1 MCYGE
6 YKMSKSE
13 AKTDLPTLQ
22 DNFTY
27 LFMEDFDPKT
37 VKPVIDWILRC
48 NFMADK
54 ARPERLNLI
63 INSPGGCV
71 NSAMALIDVMKG
83 SVIPVHTLGIGQIS
97 SCGLL
102 TFMSGTKGHRVLT
115 PNTSILSHQYSW
127 GSHGKEHELIARV
140 KEFELTS
147 ARLMALY
154 KHCTG
159 LSETKIREVLLPA
172 RDVWLTAEE
181 AVELGVADKIKATY

>member
-1 MCYGE
+1 
-6 YKMSKSE
+6 MSEKSSKAE
-13 AKTDLPTLQ
+13 LPTLQ

-102 TFMSGTKGHRVLT
+102 TFIAGTKGHRVIT
-115 PNTSILSHQYSW
+115 PMTSILSHQYSW
-127 GSHGKEHELIARV
+127 GSVGKEHELLSRV

-147 ARLMALY
+147 QRIISLY

-159 LSETKIREVLLPA
+159 LSETKIREILLPA
-172 RDVWLTAEE
+172 QDVWLSADE
-181 AVELGVADKIKATY
+181 AVEHGLADSIIRTF